1 MGLFEQF
8 PYSNF
13 HELNLDWILKKL
25 KELDKKV
32 DSIED
37 RILNQAKAYT
47 DEQVGQLRGE
57 FNELEDEFVQFKD
70 DVNQQFKDYAAK
82 QDKAFNDF
90 KAWVNAQL
98 VLMEQEIRDA
108 RAELQT
114 LLKQANAYTDA
125 SIAMLLL
132 QLPDIITK
140 NIKNAKVYN
149 LLTGQY
155 VTIQAMF
162 DFLCMFHA
170 PDALSCGEMYAR
182 SNTCSEIVAYDK
194 TCQEFITNAK
204 NFVIDHSMI

>member
-13 HELNLDWILKKL
+13 HELNLDWILQKI
-25 KELDKKV
+25 KELNEKV

-37 RILNQAKAYT
+37 RILKEANAYT
-47 DEQVGQLRGE
+47 DQQIAGLRRD
-57 FNELEDEFVQFKD
+57 FAELESDFTAFKS
-70 DVNQQFKDYAAK
+70 DVNAQFAAYTAK
-82 QDKAFNDF
+82 QDKAFADYQ
-90 KAWVNAQL
+90 KLVNAQIDL
-98 VLMEQEIRDA
+98 LEQEIRDA
-108 RAELQT
+108 RAELKT
-114 LLKQANAYTDA
+114 MLRQANAYTDA

-149 LLTGQY
+149 LLTGKY

-170 PDALSCGEMYAR
+170 PGALTCTGVFER
-182 SNTCSEIVAYDK
+182 NNTCTEIQQYNK
-194 TCQEFITNAK
+194 TCNEFITDAR
-204 NFVIDHSMI
+204 NFIVQH

>member
-13 HELNLDWILKKL
+13 HELNLDWILQKI
-25 KELDKKV
+25 KELDEKV

-37 RILNQAKAYT
+37 RILKEANAYT
-47 DEQVGQLRGE
+47 DQQIAILRRE
-57 FNELEDEFVQFKD
+57 FNELENEFVVFKSDINAQFAA
-70 DVNQQFKDYAAK
+70 YTAK
-82 QDKAFNDF
+82 QDKAFADYQ
-90 KAWVNAQL
+90 KLVNAQIDL
-98 VLMEQEIRDA
+98 LEQEIRDA
-108 RAELQT
+108 RAELKTMLRQS
-114 LLKQANAYTDA
+114 NAYTDA

-149 LLTGQY
+149 LLTGKY

-170 PDALSCGEMYAR
+170 PDALTCGEMR
-182 SNTCSEIVAYDK
+182 DRNNTCTQIVTYNK
-194 TCQEFITNAK
+194 TCLEFITDAK
-204 NFVIDHSMI
+204 NFVVQH

>member
-13 HELNLDWILKKL
+13 HELNLDWILKKI
-25 KELDKKV
+25 KELDEKV

-37 RILNQAKAYT
+37 RILKKANAYT
-47 DEQVGQLRGE
+47 DQQIAGLKRD
-57 FNELEDEFVQFKD
+57 FAELEADFAAFKSDINAQFAA
-70 DVNQQFKDYAAK
+70 YTAK
-82 QDKAFNDF
+82 QDKAFADYQ
-90 KAWVNAQL
+90 KLVNAQISL
-98 VLMEQEIRDA
+98 LEQEIRDA
-108 RAELQT
+108 KAELQT

-149 LLTGQY
+149 LLTGKY

-162 DFLCMFHA
+162 DFLCLFHA
-170 PDALSCGEMYAR
+170 PGALTCTGVFER
-182 SNTCSEIVAYDK
+182 NNTCTEIQQYNK
-194 TCQEFITNAK
+194 TCNDFITDAR
-204 NFVIDHSMI
+204 NFIVQH

>member
-8 PYSNF
+8 PYANF
-13 HELNLDWILKKL
+13 HELNLDWILQKI
-25 KELDKKV
+25 KELDEKV

-37 RILNQAKAYT
+37 RILQQANAYT
-47 DEQVGQLRGE
+47 DRKVAEVQAE
-57 FNELEDEFVQFKD
+57 FNALESEFNSFKADINAQFAA
-70 DVNQQFKDYAAK
+70 YTAK
-82 QDKAFNDF
+82 QDKAFADF
-90 KAWVNAQL
+90 QKLVNAQIDL
-98 VLMEQEIRDA
+98 LEQEIRDA

-125 SIAMLLL
+125 SIQMVLL

-149 LLTGQY
+149 ILTGKY

-170 PDALSCGEMYAR
+170 PDALSCGDMYTR
-182 SNTCSEIVAYDK
+182 NNTCQQIIDYNK
-194 TCQEFITNAK
+194 TCQQFITDAA
-204 NFVIDHSMI
+204 NFVIQH